1 MSFESAAATIDALS
15 TDSDYYAL
23 LGLSRGCDEQS
34 IKRAYRSAA
43 RRLHPDL
50 PSNRG
55 SREAAREFHQVRE
68 AYEVL
73 QDPERRRR
81 YDLYGRDG
89 GVFGSVSGAT
99 PRGTAPDFNLHTR
112 AGEGVASIFE
122 DLFAVDESIKA
133 QTQRRARS
141 PWNPSDLG
149 AMSPEDMPSS
159 SGYGSSAEA
168 KTSANPSGHRFGF
181 DPEAL
186 AEAALAGD
194 LASADRMT
202 ARIEGKRTEPRLS
215 PSPGPISV
223 PDNDIVAGSD
233 AVAPLT
239 GDQLRVSVKVPFL
252 TAAVGGPYSVSY
264 RVPGPDGEWMLEE
277 FDIAVPPGTHSGM
290 ESRCGARGHFGVGGG
305 ARGDVVLE
313 LLVGEHPWFRRVGA
327 DVYLDLPLSLGEA
340 AAGCQIEVPTVRGQ
354 VTARIPP
361 GVRSGQQIRLRGQGI
376 DSGSS
381 RGHQVLCVQV
391 QVPRGLRE
399 EHIEALRKID
409 EETGYD
415 PRAAIWMDDESG
427 EP

>member
-1 MSFESAAATIDALS
+1 MS
-15 TDSDYYAL
+15 
-23 LGLSRGCDEQS
+23 RQ
-34 IKRAYRSAA
+34 
-43 RRLHPDL
+43 
-50 PSNRG
+50 
-55 SREAAREFHQVRE
+55 FHQVRE

-89 GVFGSVSGAT
+89 GVFGAGGVPSA
-99 PRGTAPDFNLHTR
+99 RGTAPEFKLHTR

-122 DLFAVDESIKA
+122 DLFAVDESLKA

-149 AMSPEDMPSS
+149 EVLPEDMPASA
-159 SGYGSSAEA
+159 GYGSSAQT
-168 KTSANPSGHRFGF
+168 KSRANPSGHRFGF

-202 ARIEGKRTEPRLS
+202 ARISGSRPSHEP
-215 PSPGPISV
+215 V
-223 PDNDIVAGSD
+223 PDSGPVPPAMPGFSAGSD

-252 TAAVGGPYSVSY
+252 IAALGGRFEVSY
-264 RVPGPDGEWMLEE
+264 RVPGPDDEWALEE
-277 FDIAVPPGTHSGM
+277 FDIAVPSGTHSGT
-290 ESRCGARGHFGVGGG
+290 ESRCAARGHFGVGGG

-313 LLVGEHPWFRRVGA
+313 LQVSEHPWFRRVGA

-340 AAGCQIEVPTVRGQ
+340 AAGCQIEVPTVRGL

-361 GVRSGQQIRLRGQGI
+361 SVRSGQQIRLRDQGL

-391 QVPRGLRE
+391 QVPRGLRA

-409 EETGYD
+409 HETGYD
-415 PRAAIWMDDESG
+415 PRAGIWMEDEPSAS
-427 EP
+427 